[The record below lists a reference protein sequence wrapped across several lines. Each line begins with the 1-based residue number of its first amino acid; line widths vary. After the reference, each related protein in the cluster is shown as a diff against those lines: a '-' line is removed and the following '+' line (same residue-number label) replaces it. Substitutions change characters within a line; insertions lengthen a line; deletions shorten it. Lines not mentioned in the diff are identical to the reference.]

1 MTKKN
6 ILEIIIAFIVIFG
19 AAFGAVTYF
28 ASAKDLNL
36 VDMRLEQKIVGD
48 GILNLTL
55 QMGQL
60 KAKHNN
66 QPCSVWT
73 NHQDRQNYERMR
85 LQVEQLKKKQDYII
99 EQQTKKQ

>member
-1 MTKKN
+1 
-6 ILEIIIAFIVIFG
+6 
-19 AAFGAVTYF
+19 
-28 ASAKDLNL
+28 
-36 VDMRLEQKIVGD
+36 
-48 GILNLTL
+48 
-55 QMGQL
+55 MGQL